1 MNLFLKY
8 ERILRLPGFAQEL
21 VGISRNLKKLREL
34 LQNPAASVLY
44 VVSIPTGMA
53 LEETQ
58 DLVAACGRM
67 GVAVPLVFLN
77 LMTPPGDCRLCA
89 SLRRR
94 ELLVAESFRRM
105 FPEKQQ
111 TLVYRQPEIAGLDR
125 LEKFGRRLYQSA
137 TQELVSLDA
146 ALNHTRRRQVHA

>member
-1 MNLFLKY
+1 
-8 ERILRLPGFAQEL
+8 LPGFADEL

-44 VVSIPTGMA
+44 AVSIPTGMA

-58 DLVAACGRM
+58 DLVAACDRM
-67 GVAVPLVFLN
+67 GMAVPLVFLN
-77 LMTPPGDCRLCA
+77 LMTPPGHCGLCS

-94 ELLVAESFRRM
+94 ELLVAESYRRM
-105 FPEKQQ
+105 FPEKPQ
-111 TLVYRQPEIAGLDR
+111 TLVYRQPEIAGLER

-137 TQELVSLDA
+137 IREMVSRDA
-146 ALNHTRRRQVHA
+146 A